1 MPYNVLAEFGAT
13 ALMIVFGVGVHCD
26 TVLKGTKYH
35 GSGHMFA
42 ITTWS
47 FGISV
52 ALFIFGGA
60 VCMNPAMVLAQCMIG
75 LVPWSNF
82 VPYVVADMLGAFA
95 GAVLAWFMYAD
106 DFKASEIFSTNPNV
120 QNLPRDFFC
129 EATCTFVF
137 ISAILATASR
147 AGDNVLLLA
156 IAVGIIVWAVGMG
169 MGGITGFAMNQAR
182 DLGPR
187 LAYQLLPIKGKCDNN
202 WKYGLIVPGIAPF
215 VGAALAALF
224 VHGFLGMF

>member
-95 GAVLAWFMYAD
+95 GAAAPSVLRLRGGTCRDAVAQAQQR
-106 DFKASEIFSTNPNV
+106 ASPSSRRRWPPTSPAR
-120 QNLPRDFFC
+120 LSSRPP
-129 EATCTFVF
+129 
-137 ISAILATASR
+137 LSR
-147 AGDNVLLLA
+147 APPL
-156 IAVGIIVWAVGMG
+156 
-169 MGGITGFAMNQAR
+169 
-182 DLGPR
+182 
-187 LAYQLLPIKGKCDNN
+187 
-202 WKYGLIVPGIAPF
+202 
-215 VGAALAALF
+215 
-224 VHGFLGMF
+224 